1 MLLHPRGS
9 IYTDERNP
17 TIDQEEFFFW
27 ELNGYLI
34 LKKVM
39 DPEWVRAANEAI
51 DSVADTVTTSEELS
65 GGAPVLNFGWNS
77 GKIDGYFAIFWHI

>member
-1 MLLHPRGS
+1 
-9 IYTDERNP
+9 
-17 TIDQEEFFFW
+17 
-27 ELNGYLI
+27 
-34 LKKVM
+34 M

-65 GGAPVLNFGWNS
+65 GGAPVLNSDWNL